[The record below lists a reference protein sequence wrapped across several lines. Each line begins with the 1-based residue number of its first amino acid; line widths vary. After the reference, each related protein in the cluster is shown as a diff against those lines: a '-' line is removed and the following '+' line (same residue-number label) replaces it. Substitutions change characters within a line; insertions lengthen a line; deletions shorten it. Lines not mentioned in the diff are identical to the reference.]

1 MRKTLWIA
9 IIFSICAVL
18 IMGICAVGAQN
29 NQEKPNA
36 ESAYSDS
43 ENTGNSVN
51 YDELLNK
58 KDWAR
63 VNSDTGVNERF
74 DYYKKKDFEPHMK
87 PMDMTPVRF
96 YVQDEHD
103 GTYTLTLTIKNLSD
117 RPWPAGGYDLVCKR
131 GSDYL
136 VEGSGPRW
144 TINENV
150 ARGETTQIQ
159 ATLNQY
165 VRNGR
170 MVFYVLDGQNSFY
183 GFYIRL

>member
-9 IIFSICAVL
+9 IIFSICAAL
-18 IMGICAVGAQN
+18 IMGICAVNAQN

-36 ESAYSDS
+36 EITSSGS
-43 ENTGNSVN
+43 ENTENPEEIENQMNPKNWV
-51 YDELLNK
+51 
-58 KDWAR
+58 R

-87 PMDMTPVRF
+87 PLDMTPVRF

-136 VEGSGPRW
+136 TEGSGPRW
-144 TINENV
+144 TITENV
-150 ARGETTQIQ
+150 PRGETTQIQ

-170 MVFYVLDGQNSFY
+170 MVFYVLDGQNSFF